1 LEEASTS
8 PESKRSRRY
17 RRHAGITVTGALLLV
32 VLILVPAASVSFY
45 HELATPGSG
54 SIYTLSPPNVA
65 DPSDGIS
72 VQFILEA
79 ITPWANTAQVR
90 VSGRRS
96 CSGTCPATRV
106 LVASL
111 PGKRAPAGTLPSVES
126 IDLPAGANEFS
137 RVLSMP
143 VEGSWLD
150 YPFDTYQLALAVA
163 QAAAGNDRA
172 SASLDE
178 TPLQVTLEERLTDY
192 DLKQPQVVPAAPLGG
207 DPNAVS
213 AEITATRP
221 VYLQAATATIV
232 LLAVG
237 AAIYGVFM
245 RPFKELVIGATGL
258 ALSLWGVRNLLMGA
272 QPGETT
278 VDFVLLGVI
287 TFVLIGIT
295 ARVLI
300 ALIQNK
306 AVQ

>member
-1 LEEASTS
+1 
-8 PESKRSRRY
+8 
-17 RRHAGITVTGALLLV
+17 
-32 VLILVPAASVSFY
+32 
-45 HELATPGSG
+45 
-54 SIYTLSPPNVA
+54 
-65 DPSDGIS
+65 
-72 VQFILEA
+72 
-79 ITPWANTAQVR
+79 
-90 VSGRRS
+90 
-96 CSGTCPATRV
+96 
-106 LVASL
+106 
-111 PGKRAPAGTLPSVES
+111 
-126 IDLPAGANEFS
+126 
-137 RVLSMP
+137 
-143 VEGSWLD
+143 
-150 YPFDTYQLALAVA
+150 LALAVA

-213 AEITATRP
+213 AEITAMRP